1 MDESQARIK
10 IPERNNN
17 IQYADNITQ
26 MGDIEE
32 ELKSLLMRVK
42 KDSEKSGLNVNIKKA
57 KTMASSLINSWQIE
71 GKKVEAVTDFIF
83 LGFKI
88 SADDNCSY
96 EVKDTCS
103 LEGKL

>member
-17 IQYADNITQ
+17 LQYADNITQ

>member
-1 MDESQARIK
+1 
-10 IPERNNN
+10 
-17 IQYADNITQ
+17 

-103 LEGKL
+103 LEGKLWQT

>member
-1 MDESQARIK
+1 
-10 IPERNNN
+10 
-17 IQYADNITQ
+17 

-42 KDSEKSGLNVNIKKA
+42 KDSEKSGLIVNIKKA

-103 LEGKL
+103 LEGKLWQT